1 MSYSLTVADQFN
13 LDNSMFVIDKQE
25 DGTYAGTSEFWDIC
39 MMLDLNPIDNV
50 LDIGLFDSMEIT
62 KSPIDL
68 FIDDYILKNGHPD
81 LGLSEDQLED
91 IDADSMQ
98 DLLYDWYRNTFS
110 NLGDIDG
117 DPISLI

>member
-1 MSYSLTVADQFN
+1 MSYSLTVADQFT
-13 LDNSMFVIDKQE
+13 LDNSMFVLYKQE
-25 DGTYAGTSEFWDIC
+25 DGTYASTSEFWDVC

-50 LDIGLFDSMEIT
+50 LDIGLFDGMEIV

-68 FIDDYILKNGHPD
+68 FIDEYILENGHPN
-81 LGLSEDQLED
+81 LGLSKTDLEEL
-91 IDADSMQ
+91 DAESYQ
-98 DLLYDWYRNTFS
+98 DLLYDWYRSTYA

>member
-25 DGTYAGTSEFWDIC
+25 DGTYAGTSEFWDVC
-39 MMLDLNPIDNV
+39 MMLDLNPIDNL
-50 LDIGLFDSMEIT
+50 LDIRLFDGMEFK

-68 FIDDYILKNGHPD
+68 FLDEYILNNGHPD

-98 DLLYDWYRNTFS
+98 DLLYDWYRDTYCNT
-110 NLGDIDG
+110 GDTDG